1 MKNMLP
7 AAVQHCKSG
16 LYLSVILNRAAAAD
30 WTEQKHHRWQK
41 LDCGSPRPTSNT
53 QQRPVKNNSSSELMQ
68 ISPINLCELTLSPS
82 LPLFLYPWVYT
93 VLHSL
98 SISLMNVWWCCQLL
112 TKSEGGTCSCSQTQ
126 GWHCVFLSFLF
137 FFLPSVDCWK
147 NNISTHVFV
156 WWWKKRTT
164 LVIRQDSVRRVMT
177 ELFLMYRKVIVLH
190 PNAANNSASVI
201 SIIFHKWSVGNFPS
215 HANHPN
221 YVFVH
226 RHFIS

>member
-137 FFLPSVDCWK
+137 FFFALGGLLEKQHQHACVCMM
-147 NNISTHVFV
+147 V
-156 WWWKKRTT
+156 KKKKHFGDKAGQ
-164 LVIRQDSVRRVMT
+164 RQACNDR
-177 ELFLMYRKVIVLH
+177 
-190 PNAANNSASVI
+190 A
-201 SIIFHKWSVGNFPS
+201 IFDV
-215 HANHPN
+215 
-221 YVFVH
+221 
-226 RHFIS
+226 